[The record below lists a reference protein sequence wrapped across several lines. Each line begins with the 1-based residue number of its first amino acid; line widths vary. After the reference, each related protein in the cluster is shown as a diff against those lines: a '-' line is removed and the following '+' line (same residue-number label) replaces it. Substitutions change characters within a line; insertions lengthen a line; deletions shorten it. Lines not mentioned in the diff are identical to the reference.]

1 MFSRVVQSLRK
12 PVSAQNASV
21 VESVAGG
28 RHLSV
33 HGFTLPHSLCRPSA
47 GMCLS
52 NTPQIRQRNTHKK
65 VFYIQFLL
73 TVCQRLQVIFQIR
86 PLSWSQWVVVLKM
99 SLPVIF
105 LDEAL
110 KFLARN
116 YVDPGNQI
124 QVSKSTIPL
133 FF

>member
-1 MFSRVVQSLRK
+1 MPPWSNQWLVG
-12 PVSAQNASV
+12 AI
-21 VESVAGG
+21 
-28 RHLSV
+28 
-33 HGFTLPHSLCRPSA
+33 
-47 GMCLS
+47 CLS
-52 NTPQIRQRNTHKK
+52 MALHFLILYVDPLPVCVYPTHHRSEKEISKKK

-124 QVSKSTIPL
+124 QVSKSTAPL

>member
-1 MFSRVVQSLRK
+1 MPPWSNQWLVG
-12 PVSAQNASV
+12 AI
-21 VESVAGG
+21 
-28 RHLSV
+28 
-33 HGFTLPHSLCRPSA
+33 
-47 GMCLS
+47 CLS
-52 NTPQIRQRNTHKK
+52 MALHFLILYVDPLPVCVYPTHHRSDKEIPKKK

-124 QVSKSTIPL
+124 QVSKSTAPL